1 MKKTVVYPLLAFA
14 AIVWGISFILT
25 KELFVSEANIT
36 VLIILTFRL
45 LLATAITIP
54 TLLLFKK
61 LEPIMK
67 SDLKWFLILAFLEP
81 FIYSICET
89 NGVKLVSGSM
99 SSIIV
104 ATIPLFVPFGM
115 AAAYKE
121 KVRGVTLIG
130 ILMSLIGLSVM
141 LFLGGENNL
150 DMNPRGIA
158 WLFGAVL
165 TAVVFTIVLVKL
177 VGRYKPFTITAY
189 QNLFG
194 CLYFIP
200 LMLLI
205 DGGNLPLLSYS
216 PKMIGLLVVL
226 GVFCSTVAYVFYNM
240 GVEHLGATSAC
251 IFTNA
256 IPVFSLIAAIL
267 IGQETLT
274 WSKPVGIV
282 IVIAG
287 VVIAQIPP
295 KSSPIGKTDQT
306 HAN

>member
-1 MKKTVVYPLLAFA
+1 MKKTVVYLLLALTA
-14 AIVWGISFILT
+14 VVWGISFIMT
-25 KELFVSEANIT
+25 KELFTTEENIT

-45 LLATAITIP
+45 LLASVITIP
-54 TLLLFKK
+54 VLLLWRK
-61 LEPIMK
+61 LEPIRK
-67 SDLKWFLILAFLEP
+67 GDLKWFLLLALLEP

-89 NGVKLVSGSM
+89 NGVRLVSGSM

-121 KVRGVTLIG
+121 KVRGITLIG
-130 ILMSLIGLSVM
+130 IILSLIGLSVM
-141 LFLGGENNL
+141 LLFGGENNL
-150 DMNPRGIA
+150 DMNPAGIA
-158 WLFGAVL
+158 WLFGAVFI
-165 TAVVFTIVLVKL
+165 AVIFTIILVKL

-200 LMLLI
+200 LMLIL
-205 DGGNLPLLSYS
+205 DGSHLPMLSYS
-216 PKMIGLLVVL
+216 PKMILLLVIL
-226 GVFCSTVAYVFYNM
+226 GVFCSTLAYICYNI
-240 GVEHLGATSAC
+240 GVEKLGATAAC
-251 IFTNA
+251 IFSNA

-267 IGQETLT
+267 MGQETLT
-274 WSKPVGIV
+274 WSKPLGIV

-295 KSSPIGKTDQT
+295 KGEVRG
-306 HAN
+306 